1 MTIIEV
7 RFMEAVVRQ
16 LPLIS
21 KRLEEIVELL
31 KEIKDGTNS

>member
-1 MTIIEV
+1 MTVIEV
-7 RFMEAVVRQ
+7 RFMEVAVRQ